1 MPIYQRGKTWWIDYT
16 DCTDQRVRR
25 TSGTQNKR
33 EAQELHDKIVAE
45 VWEQK
50 RLGIIIKPSHTWQE
64 AVVRWLSEQSH
75 KKSINEDKNH
85 LRWLHQHLHDSKLE
99 DLNKTVVD
107 KIRFERIKCSQLAMV
122 IL

>member
-16 DCTDQRVRR
+16 DSTDQRVRR